1 VRGAV
6 QSVANANQQKLIIA
20 ILSTKGRAEWLYPET
35 PIDYATGKIIT
46 GVRNLREG
54 LDPDI
59 LAYWYKRIEDRSRD
73 IVPSHLKEKVRFEQ
87 DKVLWMKFKMDISK
101 RAVPYVMQV
110 IEELIPLMPYS
121 TGLYFRKVQEIMTE
135 EMNKELR

>member
-1 VRGAV
+1 MPVAV

-20 ILSTKGRAEWLYPET
+20 ILSTNSRAEVLYPET

-73 IVPSHLKEKVRFEQ
+73 IVPSHLKEKVHFEQ
-87 DKVLWMKFKMDISK
+87 DKVLWMKFRMDISK